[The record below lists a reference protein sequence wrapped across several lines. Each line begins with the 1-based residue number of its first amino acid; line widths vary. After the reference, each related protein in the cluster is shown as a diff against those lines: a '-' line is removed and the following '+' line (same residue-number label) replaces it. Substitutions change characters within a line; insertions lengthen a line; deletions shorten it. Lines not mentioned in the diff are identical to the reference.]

1 MKWIDRSII
10 GPKFGN
16 EAWPYIELG
25 RSKIDPISRRVSGSP
40 IERAL
45 LVIAV
50 IVYTNNREI
59 KRVFTGH
66 AATISTRVACIC
78 SCFLDSGN
86 SNGESYRVQRV
97 QRRRTNVSVGYQAR
111 GCREDWTKFGL
122 AEGKGA
128 ISRAESVEARLR
140 ICHSILGTGSNVP
153 LEHTKPHFDTLFY
166 VFVCATSI
174 SCKTS
179 KSLTIKRAMT
189 TTLKFSTLVFET
201 TRTS

>member
-1 MKWIDRSII
+1 M
-10 GPKFGN
+10 
-16 EAWPYIELG
+16 
-25 RSKIDPISRRVSGSP
+25 
-40 IERAL
+40 
-45 LVIAV
+45 
-50 IVYTNNREI
+50 
-59 KRVFTGH
+59 
-66 AATISTRVACIC
+66 
-78 SCFLDSGN
+78 
-86 SNGESYRVQRV
+86 
-97 QRRRTNVSVGYQAR
+97 
-111 GCREDWTKFGL
+111 KFGL

>member
-1 MKWIDRSII
+1 MKWIDRSIV

-86 SNGESYRVQRV
+86 SNGESYRVQR
-97 QRRRTNVSVGYQAR
+97 RRTNVSVGYQAR
-111 GCREDWTKFGL
+111 GCREDWTKFGFRPK
-122 AEGKGA
+122 GKARYRVQNPWKRVYAFA
-128 ISRAESVEARLR
+128 IRSSVQDQMFR
-140 ICHSILGTGSNVP
+140 SNTRS
-153 LEHTKPHFDTLFY
+153 L
-166 VFVCATSI
+166 TSI
-174 SCKTS
+174 
-179 KSLTIKRAMT
+179 RY
-189 TTLKFSTLVFET
+189 STYSYVQQA
-201 TRTS
+201 